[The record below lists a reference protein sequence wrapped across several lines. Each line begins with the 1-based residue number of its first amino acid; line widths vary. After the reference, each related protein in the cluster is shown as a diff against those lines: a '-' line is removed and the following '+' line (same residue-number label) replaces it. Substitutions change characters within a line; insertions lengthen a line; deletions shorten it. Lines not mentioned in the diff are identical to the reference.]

1 MRADPTR
8 RQILFAGAGL
18 LIAGCAPRRDTGP
31 LRLPPSRPISR
42 PASEMDPPLRYVI
55 RKGDTLSSISRRSG
69 LSVAAIADANRLHN
83 SLIKPG
89 QVLLL
94 PGVEILN
101 DDPLAERLLR
111 AENDH
116 RVSARGYA
124 LIPRRAWTR
133 NRVRSNHRA
142 MNGVKRIT
150 VHHTGEHKGM
160 VGKSDRQIVK
170 AIENYHRN
178 GRKWSAIGYHY
189 LIGRDHRVYEGR
201 PTHIQGAHVSGHN
214 AHNIGV
220 SMIGDFE
227 LELPDRQQLGVLERL
242 LDDLRRR
249 YGVPRDQVYGHR
261 DLNPS
266 VCPGQR
272 LHAWVRSYRAGAV

>member
-1 MRADPTR
+1 MREDLTR

-31 LRLPPSRPISR
+31 LRPPPSLPVS
-42 PASEMDPPLRYVI
+42 PAVEVDPPLRYVI
-55 RKGDTLSSISRRSG
+55 RKGDTLSSLSRRSG
-69 LSVAAIADANRLHN
+69 LSVAAIVDANHLRS

-94 PGVEILN
+94 PGAEILS
-101 DDPLAERLLR
+101 DDPLAARLLTT
-111 AENDH
+111 EDDH
-116 RVSARGYA
+116 RVRARGYA

-133 NRVRSNHRA
+133 NRVRSNHRP

-170 AIENYHRN
+170 AIENHHRN

-201 PTHIQGAHVSGHN
+201 PTHIQGAHVSSHN
-214 AHNIGV
+214 AHNIG
-220 SMIGDFE
+220 
-227 LELPDRQQLGVLERL
+227 
-242 LDDLRRR
+242 
-249 YGVPRDQVYGHR
+249 
-261 DLNPS
+261 
-266 VCPGQR
+266 
-272 LHAWVRSYRAGAV
+272 